1 VAAGRRARRDRSRAA
16 VIDAVFALIQHG
28 KVPPSAEDVA
38 ECSGVSVSS
47 IFRMFDGL
55 DDMRQAAFE
64 RYEHDYAHLVA
75 TEFTD
80 DPTRLDRIDRL
91 VRARLELYEATASVL
106 RFARQRALDH
116 ESNAARVGLQ
126 RTRLA
131 DQVQR
136 CLSDETRQLTPVA
149 AANLVAAVDALT
161 APEAFDVLSA
171 AHGRT
176 SRQIGAIWRRSL
188 AALVADWCD
197 GVPDEGVST

>member
-1 VAAGRRARRDRSRAA
+1 M
-16 VIDAVFALIQHG
+16 
-28 KVPPSAEDVA
+28 PPSVEQVA
-38 ECSGVSVSS
+38 ERSGLSVSS

-80 DPTRLDRIDRL
+80 DDPRRDRLDRL
-91 VRARLELYEATASVL
+91 VRVRLELYEATAPVL

-116 ESNAARVGLQ
+116 EPNAARVGLQ

-131 DQVQR
+131 AQVQR
-136 CLSDETRQLTPVA
+136 CLREETRRLAPVA
-149 AANLVAAVDALT
+149 AANLVAAVDCLT

-188 AALVADWCD
+188 AALVAEWCD
-197 GVPDEGVST
+197 DTSHEGVTT